1 MTKNSK
7 NHDESPDKHYTFF
20 KTSESS
26 GTKKQNPRQ
35 KPSENKE
42 FLSTSLKYFLERF
55 RPLDKNVNKKL
66 TQARCVQKQ
75 QLKTSDF

>member
-26 GTKKQNPRQ
+26 GTKKTEPTPKALREQEISFNISQ
-35 KPSENKE
+35 T
-42 FLSTSLKYFLERF
+42 LSERF
-55 RPLDKNVNKKL
+55 RPLDKNVN
-66 TQARCVQKQ
+66 
-75 QLKTSDF
+75 

>member
-7 NHDESPDKHYTFF
+7 NHDESPDKHYAFF

-35 KPSENKE
+35 KPSENKK
-42 FLSTSLKYFLERF
+42 FLFNISQTLSERF
-55 RPLDKNVNKKL
+55 RPLDKNVN
-66 TQARCVQKQ
+66 
-75 QLKTSDF
+75 